1 MYCMHICTLY
11 VKSKKKQNQT
21 FSPLGMIPTPL
32 RIHAV
37 YSCGVFCLFL
47 LTVFYR
53 RMTCAL
59 ESVRSWFQSCFGL
72 FFFFP
77 FNNYSTQVIYLI
89 SLSLNF
95 FIYEMVIMILI

>member
-1 MYCMHICTLY
+1 MYCMLICTLY
-11 VKSKKKQNQT
+11 VKSKKIKNPL
-21 FSPLGMIPTPL
+21 SPLRMIPTLL

-59 ESVRSWFQSCFGL
+59 ESVRPWFQSCFG
-72 FFFFP
+72 FFFP
-77 FNNYSTQVIYLI
+77 FNNYSNQVIYLI
-89 SLSLNF
+89 SLSVNF